1 VPTPIKI
8 LTMSKHK
15 AAHLIWKVSIF
26 CKESKMSLLLSTK
39 GQVGSTSTFNE
50 NLLHVHSG
58 GKTATAQSTK
68 ETSKDI

>member
-1 VPTPIKI
+1 
-8 LTMSKHK
+8 
-15 AAHLIWKVSIF
+15 
-26 CKESKMSLLLSTK
+26 MSLLLSTK

>member
-1 VPTPIKI
+1 
-8 LTMSKHK
+8 MSKHK

-50 NLLHVHSG
+50 NLLHVRG
-58 GKTATAQSTK
+58 DGKIANAQRTN
-68 ETSKDI
+68 ETPKDI